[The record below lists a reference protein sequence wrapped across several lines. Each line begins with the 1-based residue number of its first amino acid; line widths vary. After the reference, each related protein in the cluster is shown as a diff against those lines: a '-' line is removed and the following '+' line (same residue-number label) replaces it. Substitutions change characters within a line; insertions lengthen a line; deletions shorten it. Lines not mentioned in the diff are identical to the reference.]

1 MPRGRHKFLPS
12 DVVLLTTL
20 LAAIIRHASCD
31 DGAVMAK
38 LAKATNPPG
47 WTGTD
52 FCKWDGVACDSPG
65 RVSSI
70 NLASKSLSGTLP
82 PEINQLSGLKTLS
95 LQRNKFSGPLPAL
108 SNMAS
113 LQEVNLEENGFTS
126 IPTGFLSG
134 LTSLQFFSINN
145 NSNLPP
151 WTMPTTIKDSPS
163 LTTFY
168 ASKAN
173 MVGEIPDIFGSLPN
187 FANLKISYNNLTG
200 WLPWSFSKSGI
211 QTLLLNNQMVGLSG
225 PIDVIG
231 EMHSLREVWLHSN
244 QFTGSIPD
252 LSACTELSD
261 LQLRDNRLTGVIP
274 DSLTKLPKLKNVAL
288 QSNVF
293 QGPVPSFPPGIQ
305 VNLGKENHFCN
316 TSPGPCNPQVTVLL
330 EIAAAMY
337 YPMTLAE
344 AWEGNDA
351 CQQWQFVTCEKGS
364 VVVINFSKQNFNG
377 IISRSYANLPSLRSL
392 YLNDNHLVGVIPKR
406 LTSLKQ
412 LQILDISNNN
422 ISGKVPSFQ
431 SSVILKVN
439 GNPFIGRVVPITYP
453 GGRPPPGVELEE
465 TDSSPATWLKVII
478 VLICLVVVAVLGY
491 VTYRCCIRKPRHKYQ
506 WFKKMSGEQHSISI
520 DQTTDYGKSTNVS
533 SFNQTPI
540 KSGEISDYNIYDGGN
555 VTIPIEALRK
565 ATDNFSK
572 DSILGRGGFGI
583 VYKGVLHDGTK
594 IAVKRMESS
603 MLSDKGLNE
612 FKAEIEVL
620 TSVRHRN
627 LVSLHGFCN
636 NGSEKLLVYEY
647 MPKGSLCQHLFEW
660 KEMGTPPLTWN
671 QRVNIALD
679 VARGVEYLH
688 SMANQSFI
696 HRDLKPSNIL
706 IGDDMRAKVCDFG
719 LVRQAPDANQSFETR
734 LAGTFGYL
742 APEYAATGKVT
753 VKVDV
758 YAFGVVLMEIITGRK
773 SLDSS
778 LPDDSSHLVTWFRP
792 FLQDKDQIKE
802 AVDPVLRSDLNEETF
817 ESMWKAAQLAG
828 HCTREANQRPD
839 MSHVVTVLSSLVEQ
853 WKPAADEDSFRVDF
867 GMSLSQV
874 LQKWKLNEDSSSTIA
889 TDYIKQKKPP
899 Q

>member
-1 MPRGRHKFLPS
+1 MLRGRHKFLPS
-12 DVVLLTTL
+12 DDVLLLLTTL
-20 LAAIIRHASCD
+20 LAAIIRHGSSD
-31 DGAVMAK
+31 DGAVMAA

-47 WTGTD
+47 WTGPD
-52 FCKWDGVACDSPG
+52 FCKWNGVACDTPNK
-65 RVSSI
+65 VSSI
-70 NLASKSLSGTLP
+70 NLASKSLSGKLP
-82 PEINQLSGLKTLS
+82 PEINQLSNLKTLS
-95 LQRNKFSGPLPAL
+95 LQRNKFTGPLPAL

-113 LQEVNLEENGFTS
+113 LQEVNLEDNGFTS
-126 IPTGFLSG
+126 IPPGFLSG

-151 WTMPTTIKDSPS
+151 WTMLSTIKDSSS

-187 FANLKISYNNLTG
+187 FANLKLSYNNLTG
-200 WLPWSFSKSGI
+200 WMPWSFAKSGI
-211 QTLLLNNQMVGLSG
+211 QTLMLNNQMLGLSG
-225 PIDVIG
+225 PIDILG
-231 EMHSLREVWLHSN
+231 EMHSLREVWIHSN
-244 QFTGSIPD
+244 QFSGSIPD

-316 TSPGPCNPQVTVLL
+316 PGPGPCSPQVTVLL
-330 EIAAAMY
+330 EIAASMY
-337 YPMTLAE
+337 YPMVLAE

-364 VVVINFSKQNFNG
+364 VVVINFSKQNFMG
-377 IISRSYANLPSLRSL
+377 GISRSYASLPSLRSL
-392 YLNDNHLVGVIPKR
+392 YLNDNKLVGVIPKS

-422 ISGKVPSFQ
+422 ISGKVPSF
-431 SSVILKVN
+431 SSTVILKTD
-439 GNPFIGRVVPITYP
+439 GNPVIGKVVPVYYP
-453 GGRPPPGVELEE
+453 GGRRPPGVELEE
-465 TDSSPATWLKVII
+465 TDSSATWVKVVVI
-478 VLICLVVVAVLGY
+478 LICLIVIAGLACLI
-491 VTYRCCIRKPRHKYQ
+491 YRWFYKKQEHRR
-506 WFKKMSGEQHSISI
+506 FKKISEGHSSISME
-520 DQTTDYGKSTNVS
+520 QTTGYGKSTNVS
-533 SFNQTPI
+533 SFNQSPM
-540 KSGEISDYNIYDGGN
+540 KSSEINDYNIYDGGN
-555 VTIPIEALRK
+555 VIIPIEALRK
-565 ATDNFSK
+565 ATNNFSQN
-572 DSILGRGGFGI
+572 SILGKGGFGI
-583 VYKGVLHDGTK
+583 VYKGELPDGTK

-603 MLSDKGLNE
+603 MISDKGLSE

-647 MPKGSLCQHLFEW
+647 MPQGSLCQHLFEW

-719 LVRQAPDANQSFETR
+719 LVKQAPNTNQSFETR

-792 FLQDKDQIKE
+792 FLQGRDKIKE
-802 AVDPVLRSDLNEETF
+802 AVDPVLHSDLNKETF
-817 ESMWKAAQLAG
+817 ESLWKVAELAG

-853 WKPAADEDSFRVDF
+853 WKPAAEEDSCRVDI

-874 LQKWKLNEDSSSTIA
+874 LQQWKLNEDSSSTIA
-889 TDYIKQKKPP
+889 TDYIKQKQPP